1 MGPLEPAI
9 PTFVLR
15 GHESSINSLTFLAK
29 NAYLASGDS
38 DGWLILWSLA
48 SKRAAAV
55 WKAHVGG
62 VSTIFAWGMEQLITH
77 GRDHKLIVW
86 QLPKDLATLSK
97 TLPAASASGE
107 VPRPWITHVMDMSAL
122 NFCSFAAAPGSSA
135 QDQQQSLLIANPNG
149 LDNGGVDI
157 FSLPSQRRVLQIRSE
172 NTVNTG
178 MVMSLALVCSETPDS
193 MVLLAGY
200 EDGRVGI
207 YKLSRT
213 ETGLQSQRLSIL
225 NAHSQPVLSLVVAPD
240 LKSFF
245 TTSADAQIVQ
255 FSLIVDSSNI
265 SSNRQRSIDTKHS
278 GQQGLSIRS
287 DGKLFAT
294 AGWDSRI
301 RVYSMKTMKELAVL
315 KWHATGCF
323 STAFAD
329 LTVLSQLTDRQAAA
343 DETALDVIR
352 QERSIKAQTT
362 HWLAAG
368 GKDGKISLWDI
379 Y

>member
-1 MGPLEPAI
+1 MGALEPAV

-15 GHESSINSLTFLAK
+15 GHESSVNSLTFLAE

-38 DGWLILWSLA
+38 DGWLVIWSLA

-55 WKAHVGG
+55 WRAHVGG
-62 VSTIFAWGMEQLITH
+62 VSTIFAWGTEQLITH

-97 TLPAASASGE
+97 TLPAAGATGE
-107 VPRPWITHVMDMSAL
+107 EPQPWITHVMDMSAL
-122 NFCSFAAAPGSSA
+122 NFCSFAAASPPSS
-135 QDQQQSLLIANPNG
+135 QHQLLIANPNG

-172 NTVNTG
+172 SIVNTG
-178 MVMSLALVCSETPDS
+178 MVMSLALICSEIPGS

-200 EDGRVGI
+200 EDGRVGV

-213 ETGLQSQRLSIL
+213 NTELQYQRLSL
-225 NAHSQPVLSLVVAPD
+225 LKAHSQPVLSLVVASET
-240 LKSFF
+240 KSFF

-255 FSLIVDSSNI
+255 FSLNVDSSNI
-265 SSNRQRSIDTKHS
+265 SSERQRSTDTKHS

-315 KWHATGCF
+315 KWHAVGCF

-329 LTVLSQLTDRQAAA
+329 LTVQSQPTDRQASA

-352 QERSIKAQTT
+352 HERSIKAQTT